1 MKTIKSINLGEGN
14 IFCKP
19 IWGGLVLNVAK
30 DGNVHTIKAQYYKT
44 SLANFV
50 RTDTG
55 FSATGVIQIVEEK
68 ET

>member
-1 MKTIKSINLGEGN
+1 M
-14 IFCKP
+14 
-19 IWGGLVLNVAK
+19 LNVAK
-30 DGNVHTIKAQYYKT
+30 DGNVHTIKAQYHKT

-50 RTDTG
+50 RAGTG